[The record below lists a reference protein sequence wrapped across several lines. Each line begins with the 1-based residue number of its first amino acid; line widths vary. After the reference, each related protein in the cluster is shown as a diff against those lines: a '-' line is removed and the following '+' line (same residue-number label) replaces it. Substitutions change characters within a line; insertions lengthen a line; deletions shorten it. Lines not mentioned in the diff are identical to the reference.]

1 MSDKEAF
8 EAGQKSHL
16 IPRDRMDVTC
26 PKCHTY
32 HALDKCPRTIAG
44 EALGERRERLT
55 PTGPRWAGDDG
66 TQDRDPHAEMKP
78 TQYQI
83 MKETTTAY
91 CVGFVSDGLCEHIA
105 RFNREDL
112 AQEYCKLKATID
124 RVTKEI
130 MALKAQLN
138 KKMHS

>member
-1 MSDKEAF
+1 MWPSLWF
-8 EAGQKSHL
+8 L
-16 IPRDRMDVTC
+16 
-26 PKCHTY
+26 
-32 HALDKCPRTIAG
+32 
-44 EALGERRERLT
+44 
-55 PTGPRWAGDDG
+55 
-66 TQDRDPHAEMKP
+66 MKD
-78 TQYQI
+78 
-83 MKETTTAY
+83 TTTAY